1 MHDVCII
8 GHVTRDLVRRQGGP
22 TETGIGGVAYYA
34 GIALRSLGVDTAVL
48 TSLAEADAADILAPL
63 SAAGVTIY
71 RRASPTTTC
80 FENVYSGR
88 KLARRRQR
96 VAAVAAPFEPD
107 DLAGIRARAFHLG
120 PLTDADMSMA
130 FLSTVVGRAARVS
143 LDVQGF
149 TRRLEAGEVRR
160 TDWAEKSQGLA
171 RVGIVHASRQE
182 AWYLTG
188 EDDPERAVRAL
199 AALSPEEVVVTLGGD
214 GAIICAQEEVFR
226 IPAVAPRA
234 VVDPTGCG
242 DSYMAGY
249 LFHRMRSD
257 DIAAAGCFAAAL
269 ATCNLE
275 RTGPFVGD
283 EREVRARLERFRS
296 SVD

>member
-63 SAAGVTIY
+63 RAAGVTIY

-88 KLARRRQR
+88 KLAHRRQR
-96 VAAVAAPFEPD
+96 VEAVAAPFEPD
-107 DLAGIRARAFHLG
+107 DLAGIQARAFHLG
-120 PLTDADMSMA
+120 PLTGMEMSVA
-130 FLSTVVGRAARVS
+130 FLSTVVGRPARVS

-160 TDWAEKSQGLA
+160 TDWAEKSQGMA
-171 RVGIVHASRQE
+171 RVGIVHASWQE

-249 LFHRMRSD
+249 LFQRMRSD
-257 DIAAAGCFAAAL
+257 DIAAAGRFAAAL

-275 RTGPFVGD
+275 RAGPFVGD
-283 EREVRARLERFRS
+283 EREVCARLGHR
-296 SVD
+296 